1 MDVLYFHFKQ
11 ELAKGRI
18 KTFGEKLFTE
28 KTPVNPRN
36 PYAASKTS
44 ADLLVK
50 AYAETYRMPVN
61 ISGCSN
67 NYGPY
72 QFPEKLIPF
81 IIKNILEGKNIPIY
95 GNGKQVRDWLYVTDH
110 CRGLDRIIN
119 RGIIGEVYNI
129 GGFNEERNI
138 DIVKMIIGTIGRLMI
153 EETGYQKVLRT
164 ELNNISYGLIE
175 HVQDRLGHD
184 VRYAIDPSKSVKE
197 LGFYPEILFEEG
209 IEKTIRWYLENQGWV
224 EEVVSGD

>member
-1 MDVLYFHFKQ
+1 M
-11 ELAKGRI
+11 
-18 KTFGEKLFTE
+18 
-28 KTPVNPRN
+28 
-36 PYAASKTS
+36 
-44 ADLLVK
+44 
-50 AYAETYRMPVN
+50 
-61 ISGCSN
+61 
-67 NYGPY
+67 
-72 QFPEKLIPF
+72 
-81 IIKNILEGKNIPIY
+81 
-95 GNGKQVRDWLYVTDH
+95 TDH
-110 CRGLDRIIN
+110 CRGLDRIIS
-119 RGIIGEVYNI
+119 RGKQGEVYNI

-138 DIVKMIIGTIGRLMI
+138 DIVKMIIDIIVRLMI

-224 EEVVSGD
+224 EEVVSRD